1 MTYHYAA
8 RGEPSRDH
16 RQDAQKLA
24 EDRTYSSEDMIAD
37 KHTDTHTHTH
47 ARALITILGS
57 PIRGGVMNAVV
68 INWNSGAMGGGLR

>member
-8 RGEPSRDH
+8 RGEPSRDY

-37 KHTDTHTHTH
+37 RQTHRHTHTHTH
-47 ARALITILGS
+47 TRARSSQYLAPL
-57 PIRGGVMNAVV
+57 
-68 INWNSGAMGGGLR
+68 SGAE